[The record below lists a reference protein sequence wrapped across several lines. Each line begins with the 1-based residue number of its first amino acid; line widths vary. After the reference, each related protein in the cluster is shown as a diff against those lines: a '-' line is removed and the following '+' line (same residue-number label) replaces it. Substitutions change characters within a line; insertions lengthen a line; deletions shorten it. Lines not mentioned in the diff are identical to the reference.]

1 MRDLSQKCI
10 FSGIIKNLNTIM
22 EVSLE
27 GEQYKV
33 AISEDYEDEATPK
46 SIRKLIP
53 DRLAELDTE
62 AGDRLKKLEQLAA
75 LAKELGVE
83 IGTPSTSG
91 LTLAKKTEQ
100 PKQSQLKPQ
109 PTRQPAPADLN
120 ALKNAPT
127 VQIGGQQFKMQKNT
141 RNNKGS
147 GLSKEETV
155 AAFEAAK
162 RRASTTSSTARPS
175 SGDAPR
181 FNPHSI
187 PAVVESK
194 NGGSFEKPTVFAKQM
209 QTIKGREGV
218 PITIPRVLTGSDGET
233 VITIVNTGG
242 DKMLTERTRRL
253 DKLPDYSESCRPC
266 RGTGIVN
273 RVNCIH
279 CNGVGIII

>member
-10 FSGIIKNLNTIM
+10 FSNTTKNLNTVM
-22 EVSLE
+22 EVLLE

-33 AISEDYEDEATPK
+33 AISEDHEDEATPK
-46 SIRKLIP
+46 NIRSLIP
-53 DRLAELDTE
+53 GRLAELDTE

-83 IGTPSTSG
+83 IGAPSGSG
-91 LTLAKKTEQ
+91 LVLAKKTEQ
-100 PKQSQLKPQ
+100 SKQKPQQ
-109 PTRQPAPADLN
+109 PTRQPTPADPN
-120 ALKNAPT
+120 VLKDAPT

-141 RNNKGS
+141 RSSKGL
-147 GLSKEETV
+147 GLSKEETA

-162 RRASTTSSTARPS
+162 RRVSTTPTTARPS

-194 NGGSFEKPTVFAKQM
+194 NGGSLEKPTIFAKQM

-218 PITIPRVLTGSDGET
+218 PVTIPRILTGSDGET

-242 DKMLTERTRRL
+242 DKMLRERTKML

-266 RGTGIVN
+266 RGTGVVN